1 MDIEVRYALERG
13 VSGFYT
19 YAEYTHQ
26 ANYPARR
33 ASAKTASSSR

>member
-13 VSGFYT
+13 TSGFYT

-26 ANYPARR
+26 ANYPPAGEGE
-33 ASAKTASSSR
+33 SRFILES